1 MEKRSFA
8 KNYFFELL
16 SQLAVLAL
24 PLVTTPYLSRVL
36 GAKAIGRYS
45 FAGSIVSYFA
55 LLAALGTT
63 LYGQRLI
70 ARVHNSPKVRTHFF
84 VEVAL
89 LRAITVA
96 IVFGAYFLLVLPHA
110 ANPLLYAAA
119 GIEIIAVALDISWF
133 YRGMENFGPVTLTT
147 AVGRL
152 AAAVCVFTLV
162 KTREDLVL
170 YVVIYGASILL
181 GDLLLWLDLRK
192 YLVRVRRWRPKL
204 GGHFLL
210 SLGLFV
216 SGLSIHVYTVLDKTM
231 IGLIT
236 RRAAQNGYYEQGQ
249 KLIRVLVTLVT
260 VMGAVAASRAAVLW
274 KEKKT
279 DELRDLLMG
288 SFRLCFALGLP
299 LAAGIALVASRF
311 TPIFYGAGYR
321 PVAAILCVLAPI
333 IPLVGASNVIGIQ
346 FFAATGR
353 EKRLTISVAIGAL
366 CNILL
371 NLWLIFRYA
380 ALGAAIAS
388 VAAELIVTLTQ
399 CVMARRELPLFRV
412 FLLFCRYLGFTAIMA
427 AVGLVLS
434 LTLGKGPAALAV
446 IVVACAALYAA
457 LLLAFRDPVRSIF
470 TAKGAR

>member
-1 MEKRSFA
+1 MEKRSLA
-8 KNYFFELL
+8 KNYFLELL
-16 SQLAVLAL
+16 SQLAILAL

-36 GAKAIGRYS
+36 GVRAIGRYS

-89 LRAITVA
+89 LRAITVVIA
-96 IVFGAYFLLVLPHA
+96 FGAYCLLVLPHTA
-110 ANPLLYAAA
+110 DPLLYAAA
-119 GIEIIAVALDISWF
+119 GIEILAVAPDISWF
-133 YRGMENFGPVTLTT
+133 YRGMENFGPVTLAT
-147 AVGRL
+147 AVGRF
-152 AAAVCVFTLV
+152 AAAACVFLFV
-162 KTREDLVL
+162 KSREDLIL

-204 GGHFLL
+204 GGHLLL

-216 SGLSIHVYTVLDKTM
+216 SVLSIQVYTVLDKTM

-249 KLIRVLVTLVT
+249 KLIRVLVALVT

-279 DELRDLLMG
+279 EELRELLMG

-299 LAAGIALVASRF
+299 LAAGVILIAPRF
-311 TPIFYGAGYR
+311 TPIFFGPGYR
-321 PVAAILCVLAPI
+321 PVADILRVLAPI
-333 IPLVGASNVIGIQ
+333 VPLIGASNVIGIQ
-346 FFAATGR
+346 LFAATGR
-353 EKRLTISVAIGAL
+353 EKQLTISVAVGAL

-371 NLWLIFRYA
+371 NLWLIARLA

-388 VAAELIVTLTQ
+388 VAAELVVTLTQ
-399 CVMARRELPLFRV
+399 CVMARKELPLWHV
-412 FLLFCRYLGFTAIMA
+412 FLLFCRYLGFTAVMFA
-427 AVGLVLS
+427 AGLVLS
-434 LTLGKGPAALAV
+434 LALGDGPAALAV
-446 IVVACAALYAA
+446 IVLTCAAVYVA
-457 LLLAFRDPVRSIF
+457 LLLAFRDPVRGLF
-470 TAKGAR
+470 AAKER